1 MKARV
6 SFPSMIL
13 VPGLAACIQGILRP
27 GKDRTGG
34 LGVHCEQPD
43 VSMRDSYSQKGRVKT
58 GNGTPKQEDDDSSMP
73 DPQSCDSPSI
83 NTEPPP
89 NEITCNHLE
98 A

>member
-6 SFPSMIL
+6 RFPSRVL
-13 VPGLAACIQGILRP
+13 VPGLAACIQGILRA
-27 GKDRTGG
+27 GKDRPGG

-73 DPQSCDSPSI
+73 DPQSCDSTSI

-89 NEITCNHLE
+89 NEITCKPLE